1 MRTEQGSRVS
11 FLIELRSSKLFVYTV
26 INLAVFTDAYLYG
39 LIIPVLPFAL
49 VERVKLQPDEVQRW
63 IGLLL
68 AAYGAGLI
76 IGARESH
83 FFVLSPMS
91 FHRGTSISIV
101 QRTSLYLTYSKA
113 IAGWFADRT
122 SSRRGPYL
130 LGLIALAFSTLAFS
144 LGQSTFVLFVGR
156 LVQGGSSAAVHT
168 VGMAI
173 LADTVGQAG
182 MGPAMGFVGMSIA
195 LGVVLG
201 PMLGGILYHRMGYFA
216 VFGSAY
222 ALVGLD
228 FVFRVFM
235 VTAKDEAPLKR
246 LTEGNH
252 RDYGTIPGN
261 DSVSHTSISHESFT
275 GTTGSNSSSSLCS
288 HSTPSSLDSMDSLDF
303 LVAPGTI
310 LQSQKSSSTPRHPIL
325 VLLSTPRML
334 AALLGD
340 FAQSMVLTGLE
351 SILPLRIKTMFHYN
365 SMQVALIFL
374 ALSFGSFAG
383 PATGR
388 LSDRIGAKITV
399 CFGFGTAAP
408 LLILLRLVDHD
419 SKAMVALLCSLTLL
433 LGVSLNMILT
443 PSWSDAS
450 YTVDDIMRNEP
461 GIFGTK
467 GAYAQAFGLM
477 NMAYATGSLVGPL
490 LGGFLVEHVGWND
503 LTLGTGI
510 FCALCVVPCLFATGG
525 RRRQGNEPTVENR
538 EHGISAPTI
547 DN

>member
-1 MRTEQGSRVS
+1 M
-11 FLIELRSSKLFVYTV
+11 
-26 INLAVFTDAYLYG
+26 
-39 LIIPVLPFAL
+39 AL
-49 VERVKLQPDEVQRW
+49 
-63 IGLLL
+63 
-68 AAYGAGLI
+68 
-76 IGARESH
+76 
-83 FFVLSPMS
+83 
-91 FHRGTSISIV
+91 
-101 QRTSLYLTYSKA
+101 
-113 IAGWFADRT
+113 
-122 SSRRGPYL
+122 
-130 LGLIALAFSTLAFS
+130 STFAFS
-144 LGQSTFVLFVGR
+144 LGQSTSVLFVGR

-182 MGPAMGFVGMSIA
+182 IGPAMGFVGMSIA

-201 PMLGGILYHRMGYFA
+201 PMLGGILYHRIGYWA

-222 ALVGLD
+222 ALVALD

-235 VTAKDEAPLKR
+235 ITAKDGAPLER
-246 LTEGNH
+246 LAKGPH
-252 RDYGTIPGN
+252 CDYGTIPGN
-261 DSVSHTSISHESFT
+261 DSVSNTPTSHESFT
-275 GTTGSNSSSSLCS
+275 GTTRSNSSSSLFS
-288 HSTPSSLDSMDSLDF
+288 HSTSSSSNSTDSMDF
-303 LVAPGTI
+303 LVAPPAIIHTQ
-310 LQSQKSSSTPRHPIL
+310 LATTTRRHPVL
-325 VLLSTPRML
+325 VLLTTPRLL

-340 FAQSMVLTGLE
+340 FSQSMILTGLE

-365 SMQVALIFL
+365 SMQVALVFL

-388 LSDRIGAKITV
+388 LSDKVGAKIAV

-419 SKAMVALLCSLTLL
+419 SKEMLVLLCSLTLL
-433 LGVSLNMILT
+433 LGISLNMILT

-450 YTVDDIMRNEP
+450 YTVDEIMNNEP

-477 NMAYATGSLVGPL
+477 NMAYAIGSVVGPL
-490 LGGFLVEHVGWND
+490 LGGFLVENVGWND

-510 FCALCVVPCLFATGG
+510 FCALCVIPCLFATGG
-525 RRRQGNEPTVENR
+525 RRRQGGEQTVESSG
-538 EHGISAPTI
+538 HGISALPV

>member
-1 MRTEQGSRVS
+1 M
-11 FLIELRSSKLFVYTV
+11 
-26 INLAVFTDAYLYG
+26 AC
-39 LIIPVLPFAL
+39 
-49 VERVKLQPDEVQRW
+49 
-63 IGLLL
+63 
-68 AAYGAGLI
+68 
-76 IGARESH
+76 
-83 FFVLSPMS
+83 
-91 FHRGTSISIV
+91 
-101 QRTSLYLTYSKA
+101 
-113 IAGWFADRT
+113 
-122 SSRRGPYL
+122 
-130 LGLIALAFSTLAFS
+130 STLAFS

-156 LVQGGSSAAVHT
+156 LIQGGSSAAVHT

-235 VTAKDEAPLKR
+235 ITAKDGASLER
-246 LTEGNH
+246 LAEGNH
-252 RDYGTIPGN
+252 PDYGTISGN
-261 DSVSHTSISHESFT
+261 KSVSNTPISHDSLT
-275 GTTGSNSSSSLCS
+275 GTTGSDSSSSLWS
-288 HSTPSSLDSMDSLDF
+288 HSTSSSLNSTGSLDF
-303 LVAPGTI
+303 LVAPATV
-310 LQSQKSSSTPRHPIL
+310 LHTQKASNTARHPVP
-325 VLLSTPRML
+325 VLLTTPRML

-340 FAQSMVLTGLE
+340 FSQSMILTGLE

-388 LSDRIGAKITV
+388 LSDRVGAKITV

-408 LLILLRLVDHD
+408 LLVLLRLVDHD
-419 SKAMVALLCSLTLL
+419 SKAVVALLCSLTLL
-433 LGVSLNMILT
+433 LGISLNMILT

-450 YTVDDIMRNEP
+450 YTVDTIMSKNP

-490 LGGFLVEHVGWND
+490 LGGFLIENVGWND

-525 RRRQGNEPTVENR
+525 RRRQGDVQHSENS
-538 EHGISAPTI
+538 EHGIAALPVEY
-547 DN
+547 

>member
-1 MRTEQGSRVS
+1 
-11 FLIELRSSKLFVYTV
+11 
-26 INLAVFTDAYLYG
+26 
-39 LIIPVLPFAL
+39 
-49 VERVKLQPDEVQRW
+49 
-63 IGLLL
+63 
-68 AAYGAGLI
+68 
-76 IGARESH
+76 
-83 FFVLSPMS
+83 
-91 FHRGTSISIV
+91 
-101 QRTSLYLTYSKA
+101 
-113 IAGWFADRT
+113 
-122 SSRRGPYL
+122 
-130 LGLIALAFSTLAFS
+130 
-144 LGQSTFVLFVGR
+144 
-156 LVQGGSSAAVHT
+156 
-168 VGMAI
+168 MAI

-228 FVFRVFM
+228 FVFRIFM
-235 VTAKDEAPLKR
+235 ITAKDKAPLKR
-246 LTEGNH
+246 LVEANH
-252 RDYGTIPGN
+252 RDYGAISGI
-261 DSVSHTSISHESFT
+261 DSVSHTPTSHDSFT
-275 GTTGSNSSSSLCS
+275 GTTGSDSSSSLCS
-288 HSTPSSLDSMDSLDF
+288 HSTSSSLDSTDSLDF
-303 LVAPGTI
+303 LVAPGNNLYT
-310 LQSQKSSSTPRHPIL
+310 QKFSNTQRHPII
-325 VLLSTPRML
+325 VLSSTPRML

-340 FAQSMVLTGLE
+340 FSQSMVLTGLE
-351 SILPLRIKTMFHYN
+351 SILPLKIKTMFHYN

-419 SKAMVALLCSLTLL
+419 SKGMVALLCCLTFL
-433 LGVSLNMILT
+433 LGISLNMILT

-450 YTVDDIMRNEP
+450 YTVDDIMENEP

-477 NMAYATGSLVGPL
+477 NVAYATGSLIGPL
-490 LGGFLVEHVGWND
+490 LGGFLVENVGWND

-525 RRRQGNEPTVENR
+525 RRRQGSEPTVENR
-538 EHGISAPTI
+538 EHGTSAPNL
-547 DN
+547 DD

>member
-1 MRTEQGSRVS
+1 MRTEQGSQVL
-11 FLIELRSSKLFVYTV
+11 FLTELRSSKLFVYTV

-49 VERVKLQPDEVQRW
+49 VERVKLHPDEVQRW

-83 FFVLSPMS
+83 SLVFSPMS
-91 FHRGTSISIV
+91 SRRGTSLSIV
-101 QRTSLYLTYSKA
+101 QRKSSYLTYSKA
-113 IAGWFADRT
+113 IAGWFADRA

-235 VTAKDEAPLKR
+235 ITAKDEAPLKR
-246 LTEGNH
+246 VAEGNN
-252 RDYGTIPGN
+252 RDYGTISGN
-261 DSVSHTSISHESFT
+261 DSVSHTPISHDSFT
-275 GTTGSNSSSSLCS
+275 GTTESNSSSSLWS
-288 HSTPSSLDSMDSLDF
+288 HSTSSSLDSTDSLDF
-303 LVAPGTI
+303 LVGPATI
-310 LQSQKSSSTPRHPIL
+310 LHTQKSSNTLRHPIL
-325 VLLSTPRML
+325 VLLTTPRML

-340 FAQSMVLTGLE
+340 FSQSMVLTGLE

-408 LLILLRLVDHD
+408 LLILLRLIDHD

-433 LGVSLNMILT
+433 LGISLNMILT

-450 YTVDDIMRNEP
+450 YTVDDIMTKEP

-477 NMAYATGSLVGPL
+477 NVAYAMGSLVGPL
-490 LGGFLVEHVGWND
+490 LGGFLVENVGWND

-510 FCALCVVPCLFATGG
+510 FCALCVVPCLLATGG
-525 RRRQGNEPTVENR
+525 KRRQSDEQTVEHG
-538 EHGISAPTI
+538 EHGISALPI

>member
-1 MRTEQGSRVS
+1 MFKV
-11 FLIELRSSKLFVYTV
+11 ELC
-26 INLAVFTDAYLYG
+26 
-39 LIIPVLPFAL
+39 
-49 VERVKLQPDEVQRW
+49 
-63 IGLLL
+63 
-68 AAYGAGLI
+68 
-76 IGARESH
+76 
-83 FFVLSPMS
+83 
-91 FHRGTSISIV
+91 
-101 QRTSLYLTYSKA
+101 LTYGKA
-113 IAGWFADRT
+113 IAGWFADRA

-130 LGLIALAFSTLAFS
+130 IGLIALAFSTLAFS

-182 MGPAMGFVGMSIA
+182 IGPAMGFVGMSIA

-201 PMLGGILYHRMGYFA
+201 PMFGGILYHRVGYWA

-222 ALVGLD
+222 ALVALD
-228 FVFRVFM
+228 FIFRVFM
-235 VTAKDEAPLKR
+235 ITAKDGALLEG
-246 LTEGNH
+246 LTKGPH
-252 RDYGTIPGN
+252 IDYGTISGN
-261 DSVSHTSISHESFT
+261 DSVSNTPISHDSFT
-275 GTTGSNSSSSLCS
+275 GTTRSNSSSSLFS
-288 HSTPSSLDSMDSLDF
+288 HSTSSSSNSTDSLDF
-303 LVAPGTI
+303 SVAPPLVAAPPIIIQT
-310 LQSQKSSSTPRHPIL
+310 QKATNTPRHPVP
-325 VLLSTPRML
+325 VLLTTPRLL

-340 FAQSMVLTGLE
+340 FSQSMILTGLE

-365 SMQVALIFL
+365 SMQVALVFL

-388 LSDRIGAKITV
+388 LSDKVGAKIAV

-419 SKAMVALLCSLTLL
+419 SKAMLALLCCLTLL

-450 YTVDDIMRNEP
+450 YTVDEIMHNEP

-490 LGGFLVEHVGWND
+490 LGGFLVENVGWND

-525 RRRQGNEPTVENR
+525 RRRQGNERTVEER
-538 EHGISAPTI
+538 EHGMPARSVE
-547 DN
+547 N

>member
-1 MRTEQGSRVS
+1 MRTEQGSQVP

-26 INLAVFTDAYLYG
+26 INLAVFTDAYIYG

-49 VERVKLQPDEVQRW
+49 VERVKLHPDEVQQW

-76 IGARESH
+76 IGA
-83 FFVLSPMS
+83 P
-91 FHRGTSISIV
+91 
-101 QRTSLYLTYSKA
+101 

-130 LGLIALAFSTLAFS
+130 LGLIALAISTLAFS
-144 LGQSTFVLFVGR
+144 LGQSTVVLFVGR

-182 MGPAMGFVGMSIA
+182 MGPAMGYVGMSIA

-235 VTAKDEAPLKR
+235 ITAKDEASLGN
-246 LTEGNH
+246 LAEENH

-261 DSVSHTSISHESFT
+261 DSVSHTPISHDSFT
-275 GTTGSNSSSSLCS
+275 GTTGSDSSSSLCS
-288 HSTPSSLDSMDSLDF
+288 HSTSSSLDSTDF
-303 LVAPGTI
+303 LVAPRTI
-310 LQSQKSSSTPRHPIL
+310 LRTQKSSNTPRHPIS
-325 VLLSTPRML
+325 VLLTTPRML

-340 FAQSMVLTGLE
+340 YAQSMVLTGLE

-408 LLILLRLVDHD
+408 LLILLRLIDHD
-419 SKAMVALLCSLTLL
+419 SKAMVALLCSLTFL
-433 LGVSLNMILT
+433 LGISLNMILT

-450 YTVDDIMRNEP
+450 YTVADIMKNEP
-461 GIFGTK
+461 GIFGTR

-477 NMAYATGSLVGPL
+477 NMAYAIGSLVGPL
-490 LGGFLVEHVGWND
+490 LGGFLVENVGWND

-525 RRRQGNEPTVENR
+525 RRRQGNEQSMEDGEEGTLALPV
-538 EHGISAPTI
+538 

>member
-1 MRTEQGSRVS
+1 M
-11 FLIELRSSKLFVYTV
+11 
-26 INLAVFTDAYLYG
+26 
-39 LIIPVLPFAL
+39 AL
-49 VERVKLQPDEVQRW
+49 C
-63 IGLLL
+63 
-68 AAYGAGLI
+68 
-76 IGARESH
+76 
-83 FFVLSPMS
+83 
-91 FHRGTSISIV
+91 
-101 QRTSLYLTYSKA
+101 LTYGKA

-130 LGLIALAFSTLAFS
+130 IGLIALAFSTLAFS

-156 LVQGGSSAAVHT
+156 LVQGGSSAVVHT

-182 MGPAMGFVGMSIA
+182 IGPAMGFVGMSIA

-201 PMLGGILYHRMGYFA
+201 PMLGGILYHRIGYWA

-222 ALVGLD
+222 ALVALD

-235 VTAKDEAPLKR
+235 ITAKDGASMEHLAKGPY
-246 LTEGNH
+246 
-252 RDYGTIPGN
+252 RDYGTISGN
-261 DSVSHTSISHESFT
+261 DSVSNTPVSHDSFT
-275 GTTGSNSSSSLCS
+275 GTTTSNSSSSLSS
-288 HSTPSSLDSMDSLDF
+288 HSSSNSTGSLDF
-303 LVAPGTI
+303 LVAPPPMI
-310 LQSQKSSSTPRHPIL
+310 INAQRAPNTPRHPVP
-325 VLLSTPRML
+325 VLLTTPRLL

-340 FAQSMVLTGLE
+340 FSQSMILTGLE

-365 SMQVALIFL
+365 SMQVALVFL

-388 LSDRIGAKITV
+388 LSDKVGAKIAV

-419 SKAMVALLCSLTLL
+419 SKAMLALLCSLTLL
-433 LGVSLNMILT
+433 LGISLNMILT

-450 YTVDDIMRNEP
+450 YTVDEIMSNEP

-477 NMAYATGSLVGPL
+477 NMAYAIGSLVGPL
-490 LGGFLVEHVGWND
+490 LGGFLVENVGWND

-510 FCALCVVPCLFATGG
+510 FCALCIVPCLFATGG
-525 RRRQGNEPTVENR
+525 RRRQGDEQTVKNT
-538 EHGISAPTI
+538 EHGTLALPVA
-547 DN
+547 N

>member
-1 MRTEQGSRVS
+1 MGAQQHPPSR
-11 FLIELRSSKLFVYTV
+11 IELC
-26 INLAVFTDAYLYG
+26 
-39 LIIPVLPFAL
+39 
-49 VERVKLQPDEVQRW
+49 
-63 IGLLL
+63 
-68 AAYGAGLI
+68 
-76 IGARESH
+76 
-83 FFVLSPMS
+83 
-91 FHRGTSISIV
+91 
-101 QRTSLYLTYSKA
+101 LTYSKA

-130 LGLIALAFSTLAFS
+130 IGLIALAFSTFAFS
-144 LGQSTFVLFVGR
+144 LGQSTSVLFVGR

-182 MGPAMGFVGMSIA
+182 IGPAMGFVGMSIA

-201 PMLGGILYHRMGYFA
+201 PMLGGILYHRIGYWA

-222 ALVGLD
+222 ALVALD
-228 FVFRVFM
+228 FIFRVFM
-235 VTAKDEAPLKR
+235 ITAKDGASLES
-246 LTEGNH
+246 LTKGAH
-252 RDYGTIPGN
+252 RDYGTISGN
-261 DSVSHTSISHESFT
+261 DNVSNTPISHDSFT
-275 GTTGSNSSSSLCS
+275 GTSRSNSSSSLFS
-288 HSTPSSLDSMDSLDF
+288 HSTSSSSNSTDSLDF
-303 LVAPGTI
+303 LVAPPTI
-310 LQSQKSSSTPRHPIL
+310 IHSQKASTTPRHPVP
-325 VLLSTPRML
+325 VLLTTPRLL

-340 FAQSMVLTGLE
+340 FSQSMILTGLE

-365 SMQVALIFL
+365 SMQVALVFL

-388 LSDRIGAKITV
+388 LSDKVGAKIAV

-419 SKAMVALLCSLTLL
+419 SKAMLALLCSLTLL

-450 YTVDDIMRNEP
+450 YTVDEIMNNEP

-490 LGGFLVEHVGWND
+490 LGGFLVENVGWND

-525 RRRQGNEPTVENR
+525 KRRQGDGKVGGESEYGV
-538 EHGISAPTI
+538 SALPA

>member
-1 MRTEQGSRVS
+1 
-11 FLIELRSSKLFVYTV
+11 
-26 INLAVFTDAYLYG
+26 
-39 LIIPVLPFAL
+39 
-49 VERVKLQPDEVQRW
+49 
-63 IGLLL
+63 
-68 AAYGAGLI
+68 
-76 IGARESH
+76 
-83 FFVLSPMS
+83 
-91 FHRGTSISIV
+91 
-101 QRTSLYLTYSKA
+101 
-113 IAGWFADRT
+113 
-122 SSRRGPYL
+122 
-130 LGLIALAFSTLAFS
+130 
-144 LGQSTFVLFVGR
+144 
-156 LVQGGSSAAVHT
+156 
-168 VGMAI
+168 MAI

-235 VTAKDEAPLKR
+235 ITAKDEASLER
-246 LTEGNH
+246 LPKGIH
-252 RDYGTIPGN
+252 RDYGTISGSASDFNTPMSH
-261 DSVSHTSISHESFT
+261 DSLT
-275 GTTGSNSSSSLCS
+275 GTIGSDLSSSLWS
-288 HSTPSSLDSMDSLDF
+288 HSTSSSLNSTDSSDY
-303 LVAPGTI
+303 LVAPATI
-310 LQSQKSSSTPRHPIL
+310 LHTQKPSNTPRHPVL
-325 VLLSTPRML
+325 VLLTTPRML

-388 LSDRIGAKITV
+388 LSDRVGAKITV
-399 CFGFGTAAP
+399 CFGFGTASP
-408 LLILLRLVDHD
+408 LLILLRLIDHD
-419 SKAMVALLCSLTLL
+419 STAMVALLCSLTLL
-433 LGVSLNMILT
+433 LGISLNMILT

-450 YTVDDIMRNEP
+450 YTVDDIMNNEP

-490 LGGFLVEHVGWND
+490 LGGFLVQNVGWKD
-503 LTLGTGI
+503 LTLGTGF

-525 RRRQGNEPTVENR
+525 RRRQRDEQSIEDR
-538 EHGISAPTI
+538 EQRTLAPPV

>member
-1 MRTEQGSRVS
+1 MRTEQGSQVS
-11 FLIELRSSKLFVYTV
+11 FLTELRSSKLFVYTV

-49 VERVKLQPDEVQRW
+49 VERVKLHPDEVQRW

-76 IGARESH
+76 IGARKSH
-83 FFVLSPMS
+83 SLVFSPMS
-91 FHRGTSISIV
+91 SHRGTSLSIV
-101 QRTSLYLTYSKA
+101 RRKSSYLTHSKA

-235 VTAKDEAPLKR
+235 ITAKDEAPLKR
-246 LTEGNH
+246 LAEGND
-252 RDYGTIPGN
+252 RDYGTTSGN
-261 DSVSHTSISHESFT
+261 DSVPHTPISHDSFN
-275 GTTGSNSSSSLCS
+275 GTTESNSSSSLWS
-288 HSTPSSLDSMDSLDF
+288 HSTSSSLDSTDSLDF
-303 LVAPGTI
+303 LVGPTTI
-310 LQSQKSSSTPRHPIL
+310 LHTQKSSNTLRHPIL
-325 VLLSTPRML
+325 VLLTTPRML

-340 FAQSMVLTGLE
+340 FSQSMVLTGLE

-419 SKAMVALLCSLTLL
+419 SKAMVVLLCSLTLL
-433 LGVSLNMILT
+433 LGISLNMILT

-450 YTVDDIMRNEP
+450 YTVDDIMANKP

-477 NMAYATGSLVGPL
+477 NMAYAMGSLVGPL
-490 LGGFLVEHVGWND
+490 LGGFLVENVGWRD

-525 RRRQGNEPTVENR
+525 RRRQSDEQTVENR
-538 EHGISAPTI
+538 EHGISAPPV

>member
-1 MRTEQGSRVS
+1 MRTEQDSRVS

-49 VERVKLQPDEVQRW
+49 IERVKLHPDEVQRW
-63 IGLLL
+63 ISLLL

-83 FFVLSPMS
+83 FLVLSPMS
-91 FHRGTSISIV
+91 SHRGTSISIV
-101 QRTSLYLTYSKA
+101 KRTSLYLTYSKA

-235 VTAKDEAPLKR
+235 ITAKDEAPLKR
-246 LTEGNH
+246 LVEENH
-252 RDYGTIPGN
+252 RDYGTISGN
-261 DSVSHTSISHESFT
+261 DSVSHTPISHDSFT

-288 HSTPSSLDSMDSLDF
+288 HSTSSSLDSTDSLDF
-303 LVAPGTI
+303 LVAPGNI
-310 LQSQKSSSTPRHPIL
+310 LHTQKFSNTPRHPIL

-340 FAQSMVLTGLE
+340 FSQSMVLTGLE

-408 LLILLRLVDHD
+408 LLILLRLIDHD
-419 SKAMVALLCSLTLL
+419 SNEMVALLCSLTLL
-433 LGVSLNMILT
+433 LGISLDMILI

-450 YTVDDIMRNEP
+450 YTVDDIMKNEP

-467 GAYAQAFGLM
+467 GAYAQAFSLM
-477 NMAYATGSLVGPL
+477 NMAYATGSLIGPL
-490 LGGFLVEHVGWND
+490 LGGFLVENVGWND

-510 FCALCVVPCLFATGG
+510 FSALCVVPCLFATGG
-525 RRRQGNEPTVENR
+525 RRRQGNEQATEDREEGTIALPVEN
-538 EHGISAPTI
+538 
-547 DN
+547 